1 MNFTQYRA
9 PNFSSRQYIP
19 PIYSPQY
26 QGYKPEGAL
35 FESVR
40 PPPVFQA
47 PRDVALQPVSIV
59 AELPLSLRLVLQG
72 YLLQV

>member
-1 MNFTQYRA
+1 MIQYRPV
-9 PNFSSRQYIP
+9 PNFSYRQYIP

-47 PRDVALQPVSIV
+47 PRPVAPLPVNIV

-72 YLLQV
+72 HLLQV